1 MGTTSSG
8 IGTDG
13 VTGIVTYLSVTGDIS
28 YPAISEN
35 DILGI
40 GTEKV
45 KVLNVEPRLSRIRVI
60 RAVDGTVA
68 VAHTV
73 TTKIYENPRK
83 LTINSGFK
91 TDYEYRRNKQIYFNP
106 SETVGLGTTA
116 GVGIG
121 STLSFSNPGT
131 GVSERFIQTKTLYLP
146 NHELKTGDQVT
157 YSPGNGSGLV
167 YIENSVATAKTLS
180 DGQNLFVA
188 RITDSLIGLA
198 TVRVGLGTTG
208 NFVGVG
214 TTAGSSSTLFFSGI
228 GTGLYHSLKTK
239 HTSITGE
246 LRRNKVTVAVAESHG
261 IAGEHVVFMNVN
273 PSLTTSFTV
282 KYNDFNRRVLI
293 DPKDF
298 TAAGVN
304 TTTNAIT
311 IVDHGYVTGQKVLHT
326 ATAVA
331 EGLTNNEMYNIVRID
346 DNTFKLSEDYF
357 NSTQLKPT
365 IVGITSASAGTLSLI
380 NPQLSVYRDSTVE
393 FDVTDSSLSYVKQ
406 ASSYSAFEL
415 NFYRDKNFTQIYD
428 KNESSSTFD
437 VVRTGTVG
445 ITTDAKVTL
454 KVNKDTPD
462 TLYYRLDPVYESDV
476 PVEKQEIISDSDVIS
491 NNEIDI
497 RSSVYSGTFPL
508 GLGGTTLSVTL

>member
-1 MGTTSSG
+1 M
-8 IGTDG
+8 
-13 VTGIVTYLSVTGDIS
+13 
-28 YPAISEN
+28 
-35 DILGI
+35 
-40 GTEKV
+40 
-45 KVLNVEPRLSRIRVI
+45 
-60 RAVDGTVA
+60 
-68 VAHTV
+68 
-73 TTKIYENPRK
+73 
-83 LTINSGFK
+83 
-91 TDYEYRRNKQIYFNP
+91 
-106 SETVGLGTTA
+106 
-116 GVGIG
+116 
-121 STLSFSNPGT
+121 
-131 GVSERFIQTKTLYLP
+131 
-146 NHELKTGDQVT
+146 
-157 YSPGNGSGLV
+157 V

-214 TTAGSSSTLFFSGI
+214 TTVSSSSTLFFSGI

-357 NSTQLKPT
+357 NSTQLKPA

-491 NNEIDI
+491 NNEIDV
-497 RSSVYSGTFPL
+497 RSSVYR
-508 GLGGTTLSVTL
+508 GLSL